1 MELKRD
7 SFKAYDIR
15 GKYPEEVNEDLAYA
29 IGRVFADMLQ
39 AKKVAVGHDI
49 RLSGP
54 SLQEALVRGL
64 NDAGCDVVD
73 IGHFGRL
80 QVRGIRRAGFRV
92 DQTAPAVNEIFCR
105 HRRTVRPLCVITQG
119 KGPGAVV
126 ITLPF

>member
-15 GKYPEEVNEDLAYA
+15 GKYPEEVNEDLAYV

-54 SLQEALVRGL
+54 SWSFSPSRSYLSKGLMGDVRVL
-64 NDAGCDVVD
+64 
-73 IGHFGRL
+73 
-80 QVRGIRRAGFRV
+80 
-92 DQTAPAVNEIFCR
+92 
-105 HRRTVRPLCVITQG
+105 
-119 KGPGAVV
+119 K
-126 ITLPF
+126 